1 MTNNGKPKHTNPILR
16 VEGIELVDKHGRK
29 CALLSA
35 ADGTPTLTFYD
46 RRKKIRFWVTLGA
59 DGIPDLRFFG
69 SNGKPIVALPSAL
82 LPPLLKKQTKVHG
95 FGGGQNE

>member
-1 MTNNGKPKHTNPILR
+1 MVNNGKPQHANPILR

-29 CALLSA
+29 CASLSA
-35 ADGTPTLTFYD
+35 ADGVPTLTFFD

-69 SNGKPIVALPSAL
+69 PNGKVITALPSAL

-95 FGGGQNE
+95 FGGGKNG

>member
-1 MTNNGKPKHTNPILR
+1 MVKDDRPKNSSPTLR
-16 VEGIELVDKHGRK
+16 VEAIELVDKHGRK

-69 SNGKPIVALPSAL
+69 PNGKVITALPSAL

-95 FGGGQNE
+95 FGES